1 MGWGT
6 GTAAL
11 EAKVLQKL
19 TVMREA
25 VLSEVFLDLWKAYNA
40 DRVQNSY
47 KEQEFLMTRLD

>member
-1 MGWGT
+1 MGRGT

-40 DRVQNSY
+40 DRVQTSY
-47 KEQEFLMTRLD
+47 EEQEF